1 MDSTTCAQFTLIAL
15 PALYLPGISLSQQAI
30 LQSPK
35 QLCASPLRG
44 WALSYASPSMR
55 LRKTHSPSCVD
66 ELFKEELE
74 KITQISHFFFLSW
87 PDSSHS
93 DSGWGGYFLREYS
106 LPQTSWI
113 IPNRNR
119 FCLSE
124 TNPLWTSLSIISLIW
139 HPWDSIWRFPAGQ
152 KNYSLFLTFRKQ
164 NKSQCAF

>member
-74 KITQISHFFFLSW
+74 KITQISHFFFSVMTRFQPQWLRMGRLLPERIQPS
-87 PDSSHS
+87 PNILNHPKQKSILPEQNQPLVNLTINHFSDLASLGLNLKISS
-93 DSGWGGYFLREYS
+93 GTEKL
-106 LPQTSWI
+106 
-113 IPNRNR
+113 
-119 FCLSE
+119 
-124 TNPLWTSLSIISLIW
+124 
-139 HPWDSIWRFPAGQ
+139 
-152 KNYSLFLTFRKQ
+152 
-164 NKSQCAF
+164 